1 MSNIQQLIYD
11 VARILLWPVLVAA
24 VLCLIWVL
32 IELGVLLY
40 ELWLRFRYRDLDA
53 LEVRALRARKA
64 FRDGK
69 PRTAYRYLQENTY
82 SLVVVRFLYDL
93 IRNYQTERLAAKPL
107 KLLQEYEFY
116 TIKRLERTRI
126 LVRIGP
132 MLGLMG
138 TLIPL
143 APALVGL
150 ASGNVQQ
157 LSDNL
162 VTAFSVTVIGL
173 LIGGLA
179 FLVSI
184 VRDRIYSQDISDMEY
199 LLELLEGSD
208 VRLRS
213 GRRLSKTR
221 RLGQRGPDRVRGR
234 RRRRRTHHAR
244 AARDPGRAAAAGGRQ
259 RRRARPRRRAN
270 RPRGRA
276 RQPRPPRRPSNPAAR
291 ATASPSTTRAWTG
304 AATTTRSR
312 VSAPSTPRARTIP
325 SPAGPAGLSAVAER
339 PCRRTTTTPG
349 SRTSAPSWARP
360 TAGCATC
367 AAAGSAPP
375 TATATRSTAS
385 STSSTWPSC
394 SPSGSWS
401 RRWPRQG
408 VTGLL
413 TSKNMTIVTNPGTPE
428 MQVIVKEGDKIT
440 KLDMQSGAQVAGVGT
455 LIGSFYKLADGT
467 VIYVPAGQAA
477 PERRHTGTR
486 DDADAGC
493 DHGAGHHSDAG
504 RDAHAGGDA
513 VPDRAAPPTFPTPTP
528 GVTLA
533 PD

>member
-1 MSNIQQLIYD
+1 VNDLQQLIYD
-11 VARILLWPVLVAA
+11 IARILFWPVLIAA
-24 VLCLIWVL
+24 VICLIWVL

-69 PRTAYRYLQENTY
+69 PRTAYRYLQENNY

-150 ASGNVQQ
+150 ASGDVEA
-157 LSDNL
+157 LSESL

-184 VRDRIYSQDISDMEY
+184 VRDRLYSQDISDMEY

-213 GRRLSKTR
+213 GRRLSKTGVWDTEAPVTYEISDEDAER
-221 RLGQRGPDRVRGR
+221 TAIITLPATPDEPLLPVAIAPGGNGGAGR
-234 RRRRRTHHAR
+234 T
-244 AARDPGRAAAAGGRQ
+244 AARSTPTVAAGPPPAGRPDDGVGLTFDDPSMDWS
-259 RRRARPRRRAN
+259 RDDDPFAGLGPIDPEGTDDPKPRGSGGPPRRR
-270 RPRGRA
+270 
-276 RQPRPPRRPSNPAAR
+276 
-291 ATASPSTTRAWTG
+291 
-304 AATTTRSR
+304 
-312 VSAPSTPRARTIP
+312 
-325 SPAGPAGLSAVAER
+325 
-339 PCRRTTTTPG
+339 
-349 SRTSAPSWARP
+349 
-360 TAGCATC
+360 
-367 AAAGSAPP
+367 
-375 TATATRSTAS
+375 
-385 STSSTWPSC
+385 
-394 SPSGSWS
+394 
-401 RRWPRQG
+401 
-408 VTGLL
+408 
-413 TSKNMTIVTNPGTPE
+413 
-428 MQVIVKEGDKIT
+428 
-440 KLDMQSGAQVAGVGT
+440 
-455 LIGSFYKLADGT
+455 
-467 VIYVPAGQAA
+467 
-477 PERRHTGTR
+477 
-486 DDADAGC
+486 
-493 DHGAGHHSDAG
+493 
-504 RDAHAGGDA
+504 
-513 VPDRAAPPTFPTPTP
+513 
-528 GVTLA
+528 
-533 PD
+533 

>member
-1 MSNIQQLIYD
+1 MNDLQQLIYD
-11 VARILLWPVLVAA
+11 IARILLWPVLIAA
-24 VLCLIWVL
+24 IVCLVWVL

-69 PRTAYRYLQENTY
+69 PRTAYRYLQENNY

-150 ASGNVQQ
+150 ASGDVAA
-157 LSDNL
+157 LSENL

-184 VRDRIYSQDISDMEY
+184 VRDRLYSQDISDMEY

-213 GRRLSKTR
+213 GRRLSKTGVWDSEAPIEYEVAEEDAER
-221 RLGQRGPDRVRGR
+221 TSVITLPRDAGR
-234 RRRRRTHHAR
+234 T
-244 AARDPGRAAAAGGRQ
+244 AAAGSGGARRRQ
-259 RRRARPRRRAN
+259 RRRGTTGGRRRAVTTAEAAPAGRTDEGDGLTFDDPSMDWSRDDDPFADLGPVDPEGTDDP
-270 RPRGRA
+270 RPRG
-276 RQPRPPRRPSNPAAR
+276 
-291 ATASPSTTRAWTG
+291 
-304 AATTTRSR
+304 
-312 VSAPSTPRARTIP
+312 
-325 SPAGPAGLSAVAER
+325 AGGP
-339 PCRRTTTTPG
+339 
-349 SRTSAPSWARP
+349 
-360 TAGCATC
+360 
-367 AAAGSAPP
+367 
-375 TATATRSTAS
+375 
-385 STSSTWPSC
+385 
-394 SPSGSWS
+394 S
-401 RRWPRQG
+401 RRR
-408 VTGLL
+408 
-413 TSKNMTIVTNPGTPE
+413 
-428 MQVIVKEGDKIT
+428 
-440 KLDMQSGAQVAGVGT
+440 
-455 LIGSFYKLADGT
+455 
-467 VIYVPAGQAA
+467 
-477 PERRHTGTR
+477 
-486 DDADAGC
+486 
-493 DHGAGHHSDAG
+493 
-504 RDAHAGGDA
+504 
-513 VPDRAAPPTFPTPTP
+513 
-528 GVTLA
+528 
-533 PD
+533 

>member
-1 MSNIQQLIYD
+1 VNNLQQLIYD
-11 VARILLWPVLVAA
+11 VARILLWPVLIAA
-24 VLCLIWVL
+24 IICLVWVL

-69 PRTAYRYLQENTY
+69 PRTAYRYLQENNY

-143 APALVGL
+143 SPALVGL
-150 ASGNVQQ
+150 ASGDMTA

-184 VRDRIYSQDISDMEY
+184 VRDRLYSQDISDMEY

-213 GRRLSKTR
+213 GRRLSKTGVWDSEEPIEYEVAEEDAER
-221 RLGQRGPDRVRGR
+221 TIIATLPETPDEPLLPVAALPAGGNGGGAKAPKRSTDSPAEKTAVDRIDEDAGLTFDDPSMDWSREDDPFADLGPVDPEGTDDPKPRGAGGPLR
-234 RRRRRTHHAR
+234 RR
-244 AARDPGRAAAAGGRQ
+244 
-259 RRRARPRRRAN
+259 
-270 RPRGRA
+270 
-276 RQPRPPRRPSNPAAR
+276 
-291 ATASPSTTRAWTG
+291 
-304 AATTTRSR
+304 
-312 VSAPSTPRARTIP
+312 
-325 SPAGPAGLSAVAER
+325 
-339 PCRRTTTTPG
+339 
-349 SRTSAPSWARP
+349 
-360 TAGCATC
+360 
-367 AAAGSAPP
+367 
-375 TATATRSTAS
+375 
-385 STSSTWPSC
+385 
-394 SPSGSWS
+394 
-401 RRWPRQG
+401 
-408 VTGLL
+408 
-413 TSKNMTIVTNPGTPE
+413 
-428 MQVIVKEGDKIT
+428 
-440 KLDMQSGAQVAGVGT
+440 
-455 LIGSFYKLADGT
+455 
-467 VIYVPAGQAA
+467 
-477 PERRHTGTR
+477 
-486 DDADAGC
+486 
-493 DHGAGHHSDAG
+493 
-504 RDAHAGGDA
+504 
-513 VPDRAAPPTFPTPTP
+513 
-528 GVTLA
+528 
-533 PD
+533 

>member
-1 MSNIQQLIYD
+1 M
-11 VARILLWPVLVAA
+11 
-24 VLCLIWVL
+24 WVL

-69 PRTAYRYLQENTY
+69 PRTAYRYLQENNY

-150 ASGNVQQ
+150 ASGDVAV
-157 LSDNL
+157 LSENL

-184 VRDRIYSQDISDMEY
+184 VRDRLYSQDISDMEY

-213 GRRLSKTR
+213 GRPPLQDRG
-221 RLGQRGPDRVRGR
+221 LGREEPIEYEVTEEDAERTSSPRC
-234 RRRRRTHHAR
+234 RRRRTSRCCRWGASP
-244 AARDPGRAAAAGGRQ
+244 AGGNGGGAAGGEARAGHISEKTASGRADEGAGLTFDDPSMDWSREDDPFANLGPVDPEGTDDPKPRGAGGPS
-259 RRRARPRRRAN
+259 RRR
-270 RPRGRA
+270 
-276 RQPRPPRRPSNPAAR
+276 
-291 ATASPSTTRAWTG
+291 
-304 AATTTRSR
+304 
-312 VSAPSTPRARTIP
+312 
-325 SPAGPAGLSAVAER
+325 
-339 PCRRTTTTPG
+339 
-349 SRTSAPSWARP
+349 
-360 TAGCATC
+360 
-367 AAAGSAPP
+367 
-375 TATATRSTAS
+375 
-385 STSSTWPSC
+385 
-394 SPSGSWS
+394 
-401 RRWPRQG
+401 
-408 VTGLL
+408 
-413 TSKNMTIVTNPGTPE
+413 
-428 MQVIVKEGDKIT
+428 
-440 KLDMQSGAQVAGVGT
+440 
-455 LIGSFYKLADGT
+455 
-467 VIYVPAGQAA
+467 
-477 PERRHTGTR
+477 
-486 DDADAGC
+486 
-493 DHGAGHHSDAG
+493 
-504 RDAHAGGDA
+504 
-513 VPDRAAPPTFPTPTP
+513 
-528 GVTLA
+528 
-533 PD
+533 

>member
-1 MSNIQQLIYD
+1 VNNLQQLIYD
-11 VARILLWPVLVAA
+11 IARILLWPVLIAA
-24 VLCLIWVL
+24 VLCLVWVL

-69 PRTAYRYLQENTY
+69 PRTAYRYLQENNY

-116 TIKRLERTRI
+116 TVKRLERTRI

-150 ASGNVQQ
+150 ASGNVQE

-184 VRDRIYSQDISDMEY
+184 VRDRLYSQDISDMEY

-213 GRRLSKTR
+213 GRRLSKTGVWDTEEPIDYEVAEEDAER
-221 RLGQRGPDRVRGR
+221 TMAVLPETPDEPLLPVAGTPVGGNGGSAKAPVPVAATEKAASGQMDGGDGLTFDDPTMDWSRDDDPFADLGPVDPEGTDDPKPRGAGGPSR
-234 RRRRRTHHAR
+234 RR
-244 AARDPGRAAAAGGRQ
+244 
-259 RRRARPRRRAN
+259 
-270 RPRGRA
+270 
-276 RQPRPPRRPSNPAAR
+276 
-291 ATASPSTTRAWTG
+291 
-304 AATTTRSR
+304 
-312 VSAPSTPRARTIP
+312 
-325 SPAGPAGLSAVAER
+325 
-339 PCRRTTTTPG
+339 
-349 SRTSAPSWARP
+349 
-360 TAGCATC
+360 
-367 AAAGSAPP
+367 
-375 TATATRSTAS
+375 
-385 STSSTWPSC
+385 
-394 SPSGSWS
+394 
-401 RRWPRQG
+401 
-408 VTGLL
+408 
-413 TSKNMTIVTNPGTPE
+413 
-428 MQVIVKEGDKIT
+428 
-440 KLDMQSGAQVAGVGT
+440 
-455 LIGSFYKLADGT
+455 
-467 VIYVPAGQAA
+467 
-477 PERRHTGTR
+477 
-486 DDADAGC
+486 
-493 DHGAGHHSDAG
+493 
-504 RDAHAGGDA
+504 
-513 VPDRAAPPTFPTPTP
+513 
-528 GVTLA
+528 
-533 PD
+533 

>member
-1 MSNIQQLIYD
+1 VNDLQQLIYD
-11 VARILLWPVLVAA
+11 IARILLWPVLIAA
-24 VLCLIWVL
+24 VICLVWVL

-69 PRTAYRYLQENTY
+69 PRTAYRYLQENNY

-150 ASGNVQQ
+150 ASGNVQE

-184 VRDRIYSQDISDMEY
+184 VRDRLYSQDISDMEY

-213 GRRLSKTR
+213 GRRLSKTGVWDTEAPVEYEIAEEDAER
-221 RLGQRGPDRVRGR
+221 TAIITLPATPDEPLLPV
-234 RRRRRTHHAR
+234 
-244 AARDPGRAAAAGGRQ
+244 AAAPGGNGGPGRTAAQ
-259 RRRARPRRRAN
+259 
-270 RPRGRA
+270 
-276 RQPRPPRRPSNPAAR
+276 RPPAA
-291 ATASPSTTRAWTG
+291 S
-304 AATTTRSR
+304 
-312 VSAPSTPRARTIP
+312 
-325 SPAGPAGLSAVAER
+325 AGPA
-339 PCRRTTTTPG
+339 
-349 SRTSAPSWARP
+349 
-360 TAGCATC
+360 TAGRPDDG
-367 AAAGSAPP
+367 AGL
-375 TATATRSTAS
+375 TFDD
-385 STSSTWPSC
+385 PSMD
-394 SPSGSWS
+394 WS
-401 RRWPRQG
+401 RDDDPFAGLGPIDPEGTDDPKPRG
-408 VTGLL
+408 
-413 TSKNMTIVTNPGTPE
+413 
-428 MQVIVKEGDKIT
+428 
-440 KLDMQSGAQVAGVGT
+440 SGGP
-455 LIGSFYKLADGT
+455 L
-467 VIYVPAGQAA
+467 
-477 PERRHTGTR
+477 RRR
-486 DDADAGC
+486 
-493 DHGAGHHSDAG
+493 
-504 RDAHAGGDA
+504 
-513 VPDRAAPPTFPTPTP
+513 
-528 GVTLA
+528 
-533 PD
+533 